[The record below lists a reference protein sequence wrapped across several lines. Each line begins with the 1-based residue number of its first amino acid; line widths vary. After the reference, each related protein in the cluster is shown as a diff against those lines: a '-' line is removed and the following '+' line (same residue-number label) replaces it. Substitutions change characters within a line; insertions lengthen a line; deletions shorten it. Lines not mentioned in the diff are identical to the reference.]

1 MIRVNGWLTELEL
14 EQIKRRVL
22 NENDEAIDEDV
33 HDVEEDTDVAAGID
47 VNTNEDDRFFVVHND
62 DLSDEEIETLNK
74 LNKII
79 DEHMDE
85 ELVGFKRI
93 ERKILKQWVQ
103 KINRILP
110 KIKTDN
116 LISTNNLIKACSIL
130 VGKEAGLKVFKKQ
143 QARVTPWWKR
153 RIQSSRKEIR
163 SHISILDRKRRK
175 ELINFRKY
183 LELEKSIMLNE
194 KD

>member
-1 MIRVNGWLTELEL
+1 M
-14 EQIKRRVL
+14 Q
-22 NENDEAIDEDV
+22 
-33 HDVEEDTDVAAGID
+33 
-47 VNTNEDDRFFVVHND
+47 ND
-62 DLSDEEIETLNK
+62 DLNDEEIETLNK

-85 ELVGFKRI
+85 ELVGFKRV

-110 KIKTDN
+110 KIRTDN
-116 LISTNNLIKACSIL
+116 LTSTNNLIKACSIL

-153 RIQSSRKEIR
+153 RIQSSIKEIR

-175 ELINFRKY
+175 ELIKSRKY
-183 LELEKSIMLNE
+183 MELEKKYHVKRKGLGTVIEELRQRLQVKSTKIKRYDQRIEQFRLTNCS
-194 KD
+194 K